1 MKTCFRLTGISVL
14 AAAALLAQGAG
25 AGMNNRVRGEISPMP
40 PAASSLTVEL
50 SGNGSGPSETARVAP
65 DGTFEF
71 RSGVR
76 GTCELRI
83 VDGSGAVIHREP
95 VMLTGSAQLLSI
107 RISEPS
113 PTRGSTEGT
122 VSIRQLSHK
131 IPPAARKAFDKGQQ
145 AENKGQYDAAADL
158 FREAAAIDPEYADA
172 FNELGA
178 MEVKQGNLERAIL
191 EFQKA
196 IDVVPEHNLA
206 LANMSIVLAKLRRFD
221 EAAAAARRALRV
233 MPGSGT
239 QMFILA
245 TSLLLTTGE
254 SDEVLE
260 NFERSASEVPRAHLL
275 LAELL
280 VERGKRA
287 EAAQHVQDYLRTAPA
302 NDREREKAKAMLAEL
317 RRE

>member
-14 AAAALLAQGAG
+14 ASAALLGQGVD
-25 AGMNNRVRGEISPMP
+25 AGMNNRVRGEISPLP
-40 PAASSLTVEL
+40 PATSSLTVEL
-50 SGNGSGPSETARVAP
+50 SGSGSGPSEAARVAP

-71 RSGVR
+71 RSGHR
-76 GTCELRI
+76 GACELRI
-83 VDGSGAVIHREP
+83 VDAGGAVIHREA
-95 VMLTGSAQLLSI
+95 VMLTGSAQLLSV
-107 RISEPS
+107 RISDPS
-113 PTRGSTEGT
+113 PGLRSTEGT
-122 VSIRQLSHK
+122 VSMRQLSHK
-131 IPPAARKAFDKGQQ
+131 IPPGARKAFDKGQQ

-158 FREAAAIDPEYADA
+158 FRQAASIDPEYADA

-178 MEVKQGNLERAIL
+178 MEAKQGNLGNAVQD
-191 EFQKA
+191 FQKA
-196 IDVVPEHNLA
+196 IDVVPEHSLA
-206 LANMSIVLAKLRRFD
+206 LANLSIVLAKLRRFD

-245 TSLLLTTGE
+245 TSLLLTTGD

-260 NFERSASEVPRAHLL
+260 NFERSASEVPRAHLVA
-275 LAELL
+275 AELL

-287 EAAQHVQDYLRTAPA
+287 EAARHVQDYLRTAPA
-302 NDREREKAKAMLAEL
+302 DARDREKAEAMLVEL